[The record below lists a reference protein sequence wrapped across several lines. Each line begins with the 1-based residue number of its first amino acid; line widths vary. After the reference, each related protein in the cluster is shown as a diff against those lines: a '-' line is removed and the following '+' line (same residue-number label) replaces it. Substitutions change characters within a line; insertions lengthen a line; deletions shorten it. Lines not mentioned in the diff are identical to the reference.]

1 MEINFDADGRTV
13 EYKVE
18 QIRRDHLL
26 DHAYALTVHK
36 AQGSEYDY
44 VILPMVPEQMFMWYN
59 NMDIEYHYD
68 SISVEKRAPFLYGLQ
83 IVVQRQ
89 LQCSTLCIKL
99 MIMQVDK
106 FSFIQ

>member
-1 MEINFDADGRTV
+1 MRVPSCTVLFASKTKGLKKLRQKDERNVVYATMEINFDADGRTV

-59 NMDIEYHYD
+59 NMTKIDIW
-68 SISVEKRAPFLYGLQ
+68 R
-83 IVVQRQ
+83 
-89 LQCSTLCIKL
+89 
-99 MIMQVDK
+99 
-106 FSFIQ
+106 